1 MIFKLILRELFGA
14 PERHNSPSCRQEL
27 PKNGEVWI
35 RSIYDESPWP
45 KRTLYEVKIIDV
57 KNGWVRYYLGEFF
70 PDERMKIDIFTSIY
84 SKKN

>member
-1 MIFKLILRELFGA
+1 MIRRWILRKLFGNPA
-14 PERHNSPSCRQEL
+14 ECKARIHDCET
-27 PKNGEVWI
+27 PKAGEVWI
-35 RSIYDESPWP
+35 RAIYDSSPWP
-45 KRTLYEVKIIDV
+45 KRALYEVKIIDV